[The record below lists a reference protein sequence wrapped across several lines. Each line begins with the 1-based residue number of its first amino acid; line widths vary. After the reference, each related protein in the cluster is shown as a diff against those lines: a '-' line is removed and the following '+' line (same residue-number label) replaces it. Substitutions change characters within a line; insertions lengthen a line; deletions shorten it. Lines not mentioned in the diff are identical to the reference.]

1 MNLGI
6 TSEEA
11 EFFLDIIRFYW
22 KSLKLTEEEFNLL
35 YPNVDLK
42 GILRQL
48 QIIKEIGVSSME
60 GLV

>member
-11 EFFLDIIRFYW
+11 EFLLDIIKFYW
-22 KSLKLTEEEFNLL
+22 KSLKLTEEEFNLI

-42 GILRQL
+42 NILTQL
-48 QIIKEIGVSSME
+48 KIIKEIGVSSM
-60 GLV
+60 GD